1 MGASANRNSSLRDGD
16 WLTSKQSGIFFA
28 GAKAV
33 PTGERSLILNEKLGI
48 LMRIRGWPEEHRA
61 LGMGGRA
68 VWGSLQPSN
77 HKFLF
82 SFQPWSRAVDKC
94 LAEPREIQKGTKAEN
109 IFQRATL

>member
-1 MGASANRNSSLRDGD
+1 
-16 WLTSKQSGIFFA
+16 
-28 GAKAV
+28 
-33 PTGERSLILNEKLGI
+33 
-48 LMRIRGWPEEHRA
+48 MRIRGWPEEHRA
-61 LGMGGRA
+61 LGIGRE
-68 VWGSLQPSN
+68 GSLGLSN